1 LRVNLEARAANA
13 EQRRA
18 KTRLRLLEAATAVI
32 ADRGPDTASV
42 EDFVVAAGVSRGT
55 FYNYFP
61 AIEDLLAALNTHLAE
76 GLDRRMAI
84 VTEGE
89 RDPAMVL
96 ALIVHEAFR
105 LAMLDPVRGW
115 VALRIEG
122 TSAPR
127 AELVAKR
134 FDAIFQWAVD
144 GGRFRAC
151 DPDAA
156 RNLMFGAVRMAQQ
169 EILAQRADL
178 THISDL
184 VKLALTAYGLEA
196 QEAERVSQA
205 ARDAVYRETH
215 YSPVM

>member
-32 ADRGPDTASV
+32 AEKGPATASV
-42 EDFVVAAGVSRGT
+42 EDFVAAAGVSRGT

-61 AIEDLLAALNTHLAE
+61 AIEDLLEALNAHLAE
-76 GLDRRMAI
+76 SLDRRLAA
-84 VTEGE
+84 VTESE

-105 LAMLDPVRGW
+105 LAMLDPLRGW
-115 VALRIEG
+115 VALRVEG
-122 TSAPR
+122 TSTPR
-127 AELVAKR
+127 MELVAKR
-134 FDAIFQWAVD
+134 FDAIFQWAVER
-144 GGRFRAC
+144 GRFRAC

-169 EILAQRADL
+169 EILARRADIS
-178 THISDL
+178 HIADL
-184 VKLALTAYGLEA
+184 VKLTLTAYGLEA
-196 QEAERVSQA
+196 PEAERVSLA
-205 ARDAVYRETH
+205 AKEAVNGKAH